1 MYSSDLE
8 VFAQAL
14 EWLKQGQ
21 SAVLVTVVKTWG
33 ATPRTVGAI
42 LAVRGD
48 GSMVGFVS
56 SGCVEEDL
64 AKQVQANAFTH
75 PTVLKYGITSAQNQQ
90 IGLSCG
96 GQIELL
102 IEPLTQL
109 EQIQPAV
116 AALERR
122 QLIQRQVD
130 LNSGQVDWADGATAT
145 TDFFYDGC
153 QFRCRYGPIWRLLII
168 GAGQIARYVA
178 EFAQALNYQVII
190 CDPRQEYAI
199 HWAVKETQLDHRM
212 PDDAVKALVQDER
225 SAVITLTHNPNL
237 DDLALWEAL
246 PSPAFYVGALGSKAT
261 NDGRRQRLL
270 ELGITETTL
279 QRLHAPIGFP
289 IGSRSPPEIAIAI
302 LAELTAVRN
311 HVHYRNFISGRTESS
326 LRE

>member
-1 MYSSDLE
+1 MHSSELE
-8 VFAQAL
+8 VFVQAL

-21 SAVLVTVVKTWG
+21 HAVLVTVVKTWG

-48 GSMVGFVS
+48 GSIVGFVS
-56 SGCVEEDL
+56 SGCIEEDL
-64 AKQVQANAFTH
+64 AGKVQARFFTG
-75 PTVLKYGITSAQNQQ
+75 PTIIKYGITSEQNQQ
-90 IGLSCG
+90 VGLSCG

-102 IEPLTQL
+102 VEPLTQL

-116 AALERR
+116 IALEQR

-145 TDFFYDGC
+145 TDFYYDNR
-153 QFRCRYGPIWRLLII
+153 QFCYRYGPIWRLLII

-178 EFAQALNYQVII
+178 EFALALNYQVII
-190 CDPRQEYAI
+190 CDPRQEYAN
-199 HWAVKETQLDHRM
+199 HWSVKSAQLDHRM
-212 PDDAVKALVQDER
+212 PDDTVKALIQDER

-289 IGSRSPPEIAIAI
+289 IGSHSPPEIAIAI

-311 HVHYRNFISGRTESS
+311 HVYHRNFISGGTESS